1 MTVNARAHPSIVIAD
16 DHRLILSALR
26 FDLESAGFVVSGEAR
41 TGADAL
47 DLILGSV
54 PDLALLDVHM
64 PEGKGYE
71 VARVLSHELP
81 EVKVVLIT
89 ATPTEDGAVEAIR
102 AGAVG
107 YLDKTISSR
116 RLAEALFGVN
126 RGEGS
131 FPRRFLPRLG
141 LELREAALSQA

>member
-1 MTVNARAHPSIVIAD
+1 MAKARAHPRIVIAD

-26 FDLESAGFVVSGEAR
+26 LDLEAAGFVICGEAE

-64 PEGKGYE
+64 PEGNGDE
-71 VARVLSHELP
+71 VAGVLSQELP
-81 EVKVVLIT
+81 EVRVVLIT
-89 ATPTEDGAVEAIR
+89 ATPTEDGALEAIR
-102 AGAVG
+102 SGAVG
-107 YLDKTISSR
+107 YLDKAIAPE
-116 RLAEALFGVN
+116 RLAEALHGVH

-141 LELREAALSQA
+141 RELREAALSRA